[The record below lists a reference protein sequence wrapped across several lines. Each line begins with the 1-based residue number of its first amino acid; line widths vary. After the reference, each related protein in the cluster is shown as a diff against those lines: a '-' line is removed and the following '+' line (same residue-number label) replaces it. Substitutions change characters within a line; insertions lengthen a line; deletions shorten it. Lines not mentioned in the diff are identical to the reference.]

1 MQQNAPMVKTCCNL
15 LHLAGLVFG
24 IQPGFCCNK
33 AGMNGFTAQCNRIHP
48 CNLLLL
54 LLFNG
59 LLKNYSNRRQRQNY
73 RNSNN
78 IKSTVYT
85 NKNKIDIK
93 TITQKKDIFIN
104 NKSYKLIREII

>member
-1 MQQNAPMVKTCCNL
+1 MMASCLDRAPVDQQRQKLL
-15 LHLAGLVFG
+15 LHYLF
-24 IQPGFCCNK
+24 IY
-33 AGMNGFTAQCNRIHP
+33 
-48 CNLLLL
+48 
-54 LLFNG
+54 LFNG

-78 IKSTVYT
+78 IKSTMYK

-93 TITQKKDIFIN
+93 NYYIEKKEIFIN